1 MTEPH
6 IEISVFTLAPTAQ
19 TAPAAERPALP
30 YMFTGYHSCEKDLMV
45 TATLAEA
52 VVGTGVAWLFEH
64 DAERPLMWVRAVEI
78 NEPLLRT
85 SLPRTLIDALL
96 QTGKQMGIAQAYIDP
111 GLRAQLAKGP

>member
-6 IEISVFTLAPTAQ
+6 LEISVFTLAPTEP

-30 YMFTGYHSCEKDLMV
+30 EMFSGYRACKTDLMV
-45 TATLAEA
+45 TATVGET
-52 VVGTGVAWLFEH
+52 VVGTGIAWLFEH

-78 NEPLLRT
+78 NEPLLGS

-96 QTGKQMGIAQAYIDP
+96 QTGKQMGIAQAYIEP
-111 GLRAQLAKGP
+111 GLRAHLAKGP